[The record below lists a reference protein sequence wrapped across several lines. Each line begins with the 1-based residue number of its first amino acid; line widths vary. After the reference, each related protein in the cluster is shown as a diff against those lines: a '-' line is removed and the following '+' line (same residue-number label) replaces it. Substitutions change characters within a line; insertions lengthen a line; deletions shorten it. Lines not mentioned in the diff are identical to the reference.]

1 MTQKFSLLF
10 PGQGSQSLG
19 MLSGLLD
26 DFGTIKETFAQASE
40 VLGYDLWAL
49 TQDGPDEKLNQTEY
63 TQPALLA
70 ADVATWRCWLEMNG
84 AMPAYLAG
92 HSLGEY
98 AALVCA
104 ESLSFE
110 DGIRLVA
117 ARGQYMQ
124 AAVPAGK
131 GAMAAVIG
139 LGEEAV
145 QALCE
150 EASSFGVVAPA
161 NYNSVGQIV
170 VAGEVAAVDQVV
182 AVAKS
187 AGARM
192 ATKIPVSVPSHCILM
207 QPAADK
213 MAVLLSEISFHTPK
227 VPVIQNA
234 DVQAF
239 DAPEAIRDAL
249 IRQLVAPVRWV
260 ETIQFISNQG
270 ISEFFE
276 CGPGKVLAGL
286 NKRIS
291 KSLVTHPLHS
301 KKDIAQAIEIA
312 ETV

>member
-19 MLSGLLD
+19 MLSSLSD
-26 DFGTIKETFAQASE
+26 DFATIQETFAQASD

-84 AMPAYLAG
+84 AMPAYFAG

-124 AAVPAGK
+124 AAVPSGK

-213 MAVLLSEISFHTPK
+213 MAVLLSETSFQTPK

-234 DVQAF
+234 DVQSF
-239 DAPEAIRDAL
+239 ESSEAIRDAL

-260 ETIQFISNQG
+260 ETIQLINNQG
-270 ISEFFE
+270 VSEFFE

-291 KSLVTHPLHS
+291 KSLVTHPLHA
-301 KKDIAQAIEIA
+301 KKDIAQAIEITEA
-312 ETV
+312 V